1 MAKRRS
7 RQSHT
12 GSVYQSG
19 GVWFAA
25 VMVHGR
31 RRRVRVSSKAEALAR
46 LADLRKVAEQTQ
58 KIMLYIRHH
67 CQ

>member
-1 MAKRRS
+1 MAKKRS

-25 VMVHGR
+25 VMVRGR
-31 RRRVRVSSKAEALAR
+31 RRRVRADSKAEALAR
-46 LADLRKVAEQTQ
+46 LAELRKIAEHRLSFASHL
-58 KIMLYIRHH
+58 MR
-67 CQ
+67 